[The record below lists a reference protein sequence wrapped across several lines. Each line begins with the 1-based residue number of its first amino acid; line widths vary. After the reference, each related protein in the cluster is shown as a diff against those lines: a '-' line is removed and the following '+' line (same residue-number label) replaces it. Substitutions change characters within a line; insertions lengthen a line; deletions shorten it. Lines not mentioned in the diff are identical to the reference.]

1 MSSLFTKLT
10 KEAFAAGINPR
21 TKESREW
28 FTERVKT
35 LRAGK
40 IDRRKLMRDE
50 LLTMTNR
57 ERIGQMLMFFYD
69 PKTKE
74 TLPYYD
80 RFPLIVVVGP
90 AEGGFYGLNLH
101 YLPPVLR
108 AKMLDGLLDATT
120 NSRFDDT
127 TRFKIKYATLQRMSK
142 MRWYKPCFKHYL
154 DAHVQSRFA
163 LVNANEWEVAT
174 FLPTASFKGA
184 TVNQVYRE
192 SRRKI

>member
-1 MSSLFTKLT
+1 MSNLFTKLS
-10 KEAFAAGINPR
+10 KEAFAAGITPR

-28 FTERVKT
+28 FMERART

-40 IDRRKLMRDE
+40 INRNRLIKDD
-50 LLTMTNR
+50 LLTLTNR
-57 ERIGQMLMFFYD
+57 ERIGQMMMFFYD

-74 TLPYYD
+74 KLPYYD
-80 RFPLIVVVGP
+80 TFPLIIVVGP

-108 AKMLDGLLDATT
+108 AKMLDGLMEFT
-120 NSRFDDT
+120 NNTRYDES
-127 TRFKIKYATLQRMSK
+127 TRFKAKYAMLQRMSK

-154 DAHVQSRFA
+154 DSQLQSRFA
-163 LVNANEWEVAT
+163 VVNPSEWEIAT

-184 TVNQVYRE
+184 SAKQVYAD